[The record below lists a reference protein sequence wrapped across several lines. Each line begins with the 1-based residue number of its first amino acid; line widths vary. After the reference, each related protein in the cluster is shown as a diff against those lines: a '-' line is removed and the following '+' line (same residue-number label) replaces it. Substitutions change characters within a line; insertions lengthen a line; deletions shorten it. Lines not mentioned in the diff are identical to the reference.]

1 MELHLEESNI
11 NEQIEYIY
19 TFFKPEAT
27 ARNRTVIQKIH
38 YQERKPLLKPTVRN
52 YIFFTNLVKKQ
63 LLSIPKR
70 SLQN

>member
-1 MELHLEESNI
+1 MEVYIAI

-38 YQERKPLLKPTVRN
+38 YQKRKLLLQPTARN
-52 YIFFTNLVKKQ
+52 YTILTNLVKNAIKFSEEGSGRTE
-63 LLSIPKR
+63 LY
-70 SLQN
+70 